1 MVPAAESHGQ
11 NEVPPESE
19 GQLWQLER
27 EIGRSDGGSAGKL
40 PRCRSSHPRSEAQTA
55 RCDTRPR
62 YNFPHYTPL
71 PHSFTVL
78 RIISAA

>member
-11 NEVPPESE
+11 HEVPPESE

-40 PRCRSSHPRSEAQTA
+40 PRCRSSHRRVLTGSHLRSSLIKL
-55 RCDTRPR
+55 
-62 YNFPHYTPL
+62 YTL
-71 PHSFTVL
+71 
-78 RIISAA
+78 